1 MGNVAS
7 IDHSE
12 TRLQTTDTSK
22 AFCLWQKSYGF
33 SKKLYHSKQ
42 TVCRKSRSCLSMGE
56 RSNRQKLIIFQT
68 SEDSAQDTWYVPW

>member
-42 TVCRKSRSCLSMGE
+42 TV
-56 RSNRQKLIIFQT
+56 QKIQIMPQHGGT
-68 SEDSAQDTWYVPW
+68 

>member
-33 SKKLYHSKQ
+33 SKKLYHSTQ

-68 SEDSAQDTWYVPW
+68 SEDSAQDTWYAPW